1 MKREP
6 SKYQKDILDWVKNG
20 SGNCVVDALAGT
32 GKSTTLEMIAQ
43 NLPEK
48 SRMLF
53 LAFNKHIKD
62 ELLQK
67 EGLQEILNSNR
78 LKIMTVNSLGNSTVL
93 EYGKGKDGKSTVE
106 LCPNKLTKL
115 ILDDVIYE
123 CMLREN
129 KAPQNYDTI
138 AIGLIKRHAKTC
150 IDLVRSK
157 LLDYKKV
164 TEIDKLIEIE
174 HLFMFPKN
182 ILIDFKIPHLDWS
195 WIVSEAIE
203 REIEMF
209 QETGE
214 YDFIDQVYLPVVLN
228 LPLPQW
234 VRWYTDFV
242 CVDECIPYDYY
253 VKTDKGLVRMDSLY
267 NKVDKGEHIFVK
279 TFNEIIGDFEQ
290 KPVINVVKKGTKPVF
305 KIKTEGLKV
314 IEATSNHLFLTQRGW
329 VKLEDLQEGKDFLI
343 CDSPENQKTKYLL
356 NDDQFQVALASSIGD
371 GNLQKQGVFNTYR
384 LKFTQQ
390 EKQRGYLHFKMKM
403 FDCKNENVGKSG
415 YTGKKNIWNSSTKTF
430 IYDGEFKKNLS
441 KMDARGFAIW
451 YMDDGSI
458 CGNSLR
464 NIRIACNNLTSEE
477 ADILESRLKDFS
489 INVKRYLAKGKYQ
502 EFHFN
507 TENGTKFLKLIAP
520 YMNKDCFYKNPFS
533 TGNYNWDFSG
543 YKKFGG
549 DFIKS
554 ITYSREC
561 PVYDIEVK
569 DNHNFIITRGHTNK
583 NGAGVIVHNCQ
594 DLSVLQQRFISKLQ
608 YINSYNTTRYIF
620 VGDKRQAIYKFNGA
634 DSTSIENIE
643 KYFHTK
649 EFPLNICYRCPVKA
663 LDLAREYVPQI
674 ENRQNAIEGAVTT
687 INDSEV
693 ADLAQ
698 AGDLIM
704 ARKNKDL
711 IKVFLQILK
720 KRKKVYFKKA
730 DFLNTILNNIKSRKK
745 IKTMKDLRDFINKEK
760 EKQNELKQEEDSQKS
775 VLDVED
781 EDVFSTMLSLVQFF
795 EQNAKEME
803 YPLTIQGFFTFISD
817 IISNEPSKDCITVG
831 SIHSMKG
838 LEANRVFIV
847 NYFEMPYN
855 FGMGEDYFTQEK
867 NLKYI
872 AETRTKNELFL
883 CVNDMDED

>member
-43 NLPEK
+43 NLPDK

-93 EYGKGKDGKSTVE
+93 EYGKTKDGNSTVE

-129 KAPQNYDTI
+129 KPPQNYDSI
-138 AIGLIKRHAKTC
+138 IVGLIKRHAKTC

-164 TEIDKLIEIE
+164 TEIDKLIDVE

-182 ILIDFKIPHLDWS
+182 ILVDFKIPHLDWS

-242 CVDECIPYDYY
+242 CVDE
-253 VKTDKGLVRMDSLY
+253 S
-267 NKVDKGEHIFVK
+267 
-279 TFNEIIGDFEQ
+279 
-290 KPVINVVKKGTKPVF
+290 
-305 KIKTEGLKV
+305 
-314 IEATSNHLFLTQRGW
+314 
-329 VKLEDLQEGKDFLI
+329 
-343 CDSPENQKTKYLL
+343 
-356 NDDQFQVALASSIGD
+356 
-371 GNLQKQGVFNTYR
+371 
-384 LKFTQQ
+384 
-390 EKQRGYLHFKMKM
+390 
-403 FDCKNENVGKSG
+403 
-415 YTGKKNIWNSSTKTF
+415 
-430 IYDGEFKKNLS
+430 
-441 KMDARGFAIW
+441 
-451 YMDDGSI
+451 
-458 CGNSLR
+458 
-464 NIRIACNNLTSEE
+464 
-477 ADILESRLKDFS
+477 
-489 INVKRYLAKGKYQ
+489 
-502 EFHFN
+502 
-507 TENGTKFLKLIAP
+507 
-520 YMNKDCFYKNPFS
+520 
-533 TGNYNWDFSG
+533 
-543 YKKFGG
+543 
-549 DFIKS
+549 
-554 ITYSREC
+554 
-561 PVYDIEVK
+561 
-569 DNHNFIITRGHTNK
+569 
-583 NGAGVIVHNCQ
+583 Q

-674 ENRQNAIEGAVTT
+674 ESRQNAIEGTVTS

-693 ADLAQ
+693 ADLAR